1 MHQHFPFRSA
11 TPSLYTILKRVLK
24 SFIIRFTVKSSTF
37 DLVDQIRQTI
47 LEFVYVLL
55 PMVESDDPDTIKQAI
70 RLRRLE
76 DYISVST
83 DLPLVET

>member
-1 MHQHFPFRSA
+1 MHQHFPFCST

-55 PMVESDDPDTIKQAI
+55 PMVESDDLDTIKQAI
-70 RLRRLE
+70 KLRRLE
-76 DYISVST
+76 DYIRVST